1 MVTTNGEHEGDLSS
15 DPKGVHPKMW
25 RKGKALCTVGGNVH
39 VFSHYGKQFGD
50 PTRYF
55 LKKNKK
61 KKKKKD
67 LNPNFRGSYIT
78 PQVITTHTL

>member
-1 MVTTNGEHEGDLSS
+1 MVTTNGEREGDLSS

-39 VFSHYGKQFGD
+39 GFSHYGKQFGD

-61 KKKKKD
+61 KKKKHLAHLGAPLYT
-67 LNPNFRGSYIT
+67 LNLAQT
-78 PQVITTHTL
+78 D